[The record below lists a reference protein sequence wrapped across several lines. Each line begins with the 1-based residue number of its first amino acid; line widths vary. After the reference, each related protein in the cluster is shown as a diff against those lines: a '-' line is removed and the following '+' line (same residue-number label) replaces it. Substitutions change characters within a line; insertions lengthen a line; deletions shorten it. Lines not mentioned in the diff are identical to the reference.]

1 MLEAVVFI
9 LGLLIGSFI
18 NVCIYRV
25 PRQES
30 IVFPAS
36 HCPSCEQP
44 IQPYDNIPILSFLLL
59 RGRCRSCRAPISWR
73 YPLVEWV
80 HGLGYLFILH
90 QFGPSFAAVVYALF
104 FSSLMAVT
112 FIDLSHQ
119 IVPDVITLPGMVL
132 GLLAASTILPPGP
145 INSLIGLLLG
155 GGLFYLV
162 AILSIALLKK
172 DPGKYNFGSIGNGS
186 LSHLTMEAI
195 AQKSASEVDGLFFAP
210 ALRRLADRYG
220 ALAELAADQAAVRIH
235 RDDPGPLASAL
246 LAFESAD
253 PAVVGIAPERVDHL
267 LGDAPRWNLP
277 VALGAWG
284 LMVIGGVAA
293 LAVLV
298 EAAAQAPVNVPLL
311 VAQSCMVVLIAV
323 PMFIAAGGMLG
334 RRRRA
339 SGSS

>member
-1 MLEAVVFI
+1 MRKAPIVLAIQLLLGTFGFAVVGLGVVVGLGHLSFGLPPATALLEACRRLLPDLGVGSAVVLALGGLSLAVLVRTIASGVRRVRASRTVVRALEPFERRPVGGATVQVFRHASVLAFCAGLLSPRIYVSTGTIAALDAAELEAVVAHEQHHASKRDP
-9 LGLLIGSFI
+9 L
-18 NVCIYRV
+18 RV
-25 PRQES
+25 F
-30 IVFPAS
+30 VA
-36 HCPSCEQP
+36 
-44 IQPYDNIPILSFLLL
+44 
-59 RGRCRSCRAPISWR
+59 G
-73 YPLVEWV
+73 
-80 HGLGYLFILH
+80 
-90 QFGPSFAAVVYALF
+90 VV
-104 FSSLMAVT
+104 S
-112 FIDLSHQ
+112 
-119 IVPDVITLPGMVL
+119 
-132 GLLAASTILPPGP
+132 
-145 INSLIGLLLG
+145 
-155 GGLFYLV
+155 
-162 AILSIALLKK
+162 
-172 DPGKYNFGSIGNGS
+172 
-186 LSHLTMEAI
+186 
-195 AQKSASEVDGLFFAP
+195 DGLFFAP

-235 RDDPGPLASAL
+235 RDDPSPLASAL
-246 LAFESAD
+246 LAFERAD